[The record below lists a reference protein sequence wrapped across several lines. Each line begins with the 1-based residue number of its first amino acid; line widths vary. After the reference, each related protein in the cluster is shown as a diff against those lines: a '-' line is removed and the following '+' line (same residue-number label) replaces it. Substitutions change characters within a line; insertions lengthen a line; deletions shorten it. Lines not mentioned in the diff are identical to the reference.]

1 VSFIPILA
9 AASVLIFFIVRITP
23 SDPISSLT
31 KGRYISEETRL
42 ALLEEFHLNESLP
55 RQYLSWIGG
64 VLRGNLSSSFQ
75 HRTPVSELLAER
87 LPTTIHLTLM
97 SSALAAIFSIGIG
110 IICAV
115 KKHSALDRVLSAF
128 LVICASAPSFLL
140 AIVFMYL
147 FAFKLRL
154 FPSFGMGRGFWEN
167 CYYLALPSIA
177 LSLSMIALIGRITRS
192 QLITE
197 LESNYVIAETAKGTP
212 FPLIIGRHCLKNA
225 LIPVITI
232 GGMQFGGMIAG
243 AVLVENVF
251 ALGGVGALLIEGI
264 KAADYPV
271 VQSITLLLAAFF
283 MAVNLFTDIIYAA
296 IDPRI
301 RARMNVRAVRAG
313 KRRKEDGL

>member
-1 VSFIPILA
+1 MIRFIIKRLASFVPILA
-9 AASVLIFFIVRITP
+9 VASVCIFFIVRITP
-23 SDPISSLT
+23 SDPIASLT
-31 KGRYISEETRL
+31 RGRYISEETRL
-42 ALLEEFHLNESLP
+42 ALLAEFHLNESLP
-55 RQYLSWIGG
+55 RQYLTWIGG
-64 VLRGNLSSSFQ
+64 VLRGDLASSYQ
-75 HRTPVSELLAER
+75 HRAPVSSLLAER
-87 LPTTIHLTLM
+87 LPTTLQLALM
-97 SSALAAIFSIGIG
+97 SSVLAAIFSIGIG

-115 KKHSALDRVLSAF
+115 KKHGLLDRLLSAF

-154 FPSFGMGRGFWEN
+154 FPSFGAGRSFWEN

-177 LSLSMIALIGRITRS
+177 LSLSMIALIGRIIRS

-197 LESNYVIAETAKGTP
+197 LESNYVIAEIAKGTS
-212 FPLIIGRHCLKNA
+212 FPLIIWRHCLKNA

-232 GGMQFGGMIAG
+232 GGMQFGGLIVG

-271 VQSITLLLAAFF
+271 VQSITLILVAFF
-283 MAVNLFTDIIYAA
+283 MAVNLFTDIIYAV
-296 IDPRI
+296 IDPR
-301 RARMNVRAVRAG
+301 VRAAYRW
-313 KRRKEDGL
+313 RNGL